1 MRLNGKICRTELL
14 ARSKNSLHVEYFGV
28 CGVVWCGACWTY
40 MYMYM
45 FAWCV
50 VCGGGPEAEAMDK
63 NDIHVLMG

>member
-1 MRLNGKICRTELL
+1 
-14 ARSKNSLHVEYFGV
+14 
-28 CGVVWCGACWTY
+28 

>member
-14 ARSKNSLHVEYFGV
+14 ERSKNSLEYFGV
-28 CGVVWCGACWTY
+28 CGVVHAGHTCTCTCSRGV
-40 MYMYM
+40 
-45 FAWCV
+45 WCV